1 MARSMW
7 RGAVQFGLV
16 TIPVKLY
23 LATESNAGLS
33 FNLLHK
39 TCLTRVQMRTWCPYH
54 EEYISRADT
63 VRGFEY
69 AKGQYVVIDDADL
82 ENVPLKTVRSIEIET
97 FVPARRDGETAK
109 FVKSAYYL
117 EPEAVGRKAFYLL
130 QDVLRED
137 GLSAICKIVIKD
149 REALAAI
156 DPYQRTMLLSTLY
169 WPDEVRSV
177 EELDLPDEQQTFKPA
192 EVAMAR
198 NLVAAMTTEF
208 DPAQYHDEYRAALQ
222 KVIEAKVAGEEVERP
237 AEAPKAAGKLV
248 DLMSVLEAS
257 VAAARAT
264 RTDAKAEPASRA
276 KAPAKAEAPAA
287 AASARRKGRAAAAE
301 ADEEAAPVR
310 RRKSA

>member
-1 MARSMW
+1 
-7 RGAVQFGLV
+7 
-16 TIPVKLY
+16 
-23 LATESNAGLS
+23 
-33 FNLLHK
+33 
-39 TCLTRVQMRTWCPYH
+39 
-54 EEYISRADT
+54 
-63 VRGFEY
+63 
-69 AKGQYVVIDDADL
+69 
-82 ENVPLKTVRSIEIET
+82 
-97 FVPARRDGETAK
+97 
-109 FVKSAYYL
+109 
-117 EPEAVGRKAFYLL
+117 
-130 QDVLRED
+130 
-137 GLSAICKIVIKD
+137 
-149 REALAAI
+149 
-156 DPYQRTMLLSTLY
+156 
-169 WPDEVRSV
+169 
-177 EELDLPDEQQTFKPA
+177 
-192 EVAMAR
+192 MAR

>member
-63 VRGFEY
+63 VRGYEY

-97 FVPARRDGETAK
+97 FVPARVDGETAC

-130 QDVLRED
+130 QGCAPRGQPQRHLQDRHQGSRGARGDRPVPADD
-137 GLSAICKIVIKD
+137 GAPH
-149 REALAAI
+149 ALA
-156 DPYQRTMLLSTLY
+156 R
-169 WPDEVRSV
+169 R
-177 EELDLPDEQQTFKPA
+177 
-192 EVAMAR
+192 
-198 NLVAAMTTEF
+198 
-208 DPAQYHDEYRAALQ
+208 
-222 KVIEAKVAGEEVERP
+222 G
-237 AEAPKAAGKLV
+237 
-248 DLMSVLEAS
+248 
-257 VAAARAT
+257 
-264 RTDAKAEPASRA
+264 
-276 KAPAKAEAPAA
+276 
-287 AASARRKGRAAAAE
+287 ARRR
-301 ADEEAAPVR
+301 
-310 RRKSA
+310 